1 MRRAVTD
8 IVTSAGGMPFISA
21 ALAEGKALQQ
31 IADGLGVSRSALCEY
46 IGADEERRLARTRA
60 RAEAADKLAED
71 VLVIADTAT
80 VEGEKVA
87 RLRMD
92 ARKWLAGKWDP
103 QGYGEQRQ
111 GITVN
116 IAAAHL
122 ADLRGLLVAAQQA
135 QQALDVSDAV
145 VISDASMQ
153 DDQPAISVTQ
163 LKKT

>member
-8 IVTSAGGMPFISA
+8 IVTSAGGMPVISA

-46 IGADEERRLARTRA
+46 IGADAGRRLARTRA

-71 VLVIADTAT
+71 VLLIADTAT
-80 VEGEKVA
+80 VEDEKVA

-103 QGYGEQRQ
+103 QGYGENKVPQVQ
-111 GITVN
+111 IT
-116 IAAAHL
+116 ITAQHLRAARH
-122 ADLRGLLVAAQQA
+122 G
-135 QQALDVSDAV
+135 DVIDIEPDSA
-145 VISDASMQ
+145 
-153 DDQPAISVTQ
+153 PE
-163 LKKT
+163 LP

>member
-8 IVTSAGGMPFISA
+8 IVTSAGGMPVISA

-46 IGADEERRLARTRA
+46 IGADAGRRLARTRA

-71 VLVIADTAT
+71 VLLIADTAT
-80 VEGEKVA
+80 VEDEKVA
-87 RLRMD
+87 KLRME

-103 QGYGEQRQ
+103 QGYGEQHPSL
-111 GITVN
+111 TVN

-122 ADLRGLLVAAQQA
+122 NDLRGLLVAGQHA
-135 QQALDVSDAV
+135 QQALDVSDAM
-145 VISDASMQ
+145 VIDDASMQ
-153 DDQPAISVTQ
+153 DDRPAISVSNV
-163 LKKT
+163 KRA